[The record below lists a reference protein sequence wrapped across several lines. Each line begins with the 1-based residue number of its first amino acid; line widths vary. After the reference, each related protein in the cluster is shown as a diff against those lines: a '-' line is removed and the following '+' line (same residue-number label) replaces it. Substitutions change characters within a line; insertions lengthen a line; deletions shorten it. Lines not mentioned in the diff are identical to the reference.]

1 MGEAR
6 RRKLAQGNTNG
17 STSQALIERPAGWP
31 LSNPTEQARLEA
43 QFADRGID
51 FSRPVFQ
58 DSAAFLAVEQRR
70 PEILDDYAR
79 YVEVRA
85 YSEAELQAA
94 QRKIEAAAEV
104 VSAAV
109 QEDGR
114 HGLCVTASG
123 VLSRM
128 LDELGVWNFCVKGTM
143 TVTFPPAVSG
153 GKQFFYALDAGHFE
167 APHAFVVAPP
177 FLVVDASASA
187 QSYPRASMRV
197 SLPPLIMQRDLIPYR
212 WKDEDI
218 ASPLVRVS
226 QLAGT
231 SVRKYL
237 QTRNPLMLK
246 RMDEFPARIAVYP
259 GGNCAYV
266 VTGVGGYV
274 EKLADLTSVHTML
287 AGKTPR
293 TLFEDEVLPR
303 LASLPQGE

>member
-6 RRKLAQGNTNG
+6 RRQLAQGNTEANTG
-17 STSQALIERPAGWP
+17 QARTEPPAGWP
-31 LSNPTEQARLEA
+31 LSNPKEQARLEA
-43 QFADRGID
+43 QFVDLGIN
-51 FSRPVFQ
+51 FSKPVFQ
-58 DSAAFLAVEQRR
+58 DSAAFLAVERRR

-79 YVEVRA
+79 YVEVRD
-85 YSEAELQAA
+85 YSESELQAA
-94 QRKIEAAAEV
+94 QRKIEVAAGV

-109 QEDGR
+109 KADGR

-128 LDELGVWNFCVKGTM
+128 LDEMGVWNFLVKGTM

-187 QSYPRASMRV
+187 QSYPSASMRA
-197 SLPPLIMQRDLIPYR
+197 SLPPLIMQRDFIPYR

-246 RMDEFPARIAVYP
+246 RMEEFPARVAVYP

-266 VTGVGGYV
+266 VAGIGGYA

-287 AGKTPR
+287 AGKTPIE
-293 TLFEDEVLPR
+293 LFETQVLPR
-303 LASLPQGE
+303 LASLPLGA

>member
-6 RRKLAQGNTNG
+6 RRKLAQGNTEA
-17 STSQALIERPAGWP
+17 STGQALMEPPTGWP
-31 LSNPTEQARLEA
+31 LSNPKEQARLEA
-43 QFADRGID
+43 QFADLGIE

-58 DSAAFLAVEQRR
+58 DSPAFLAVERRR

-94 QRKIEAAAEV
+94 KRKIEVAAGV

-109 QEDGR
+109 KADGR

-128 LDELGVWNFCVKGTM
+128 LDEMGVWNFLVKGTM

-153 GKQFFYALDAGHFE
+153 GKQFFYALDAGSFE

-177 FLVVDASASA
+177 FLVVDATASA
-187 QSYPRASMRV
+187 QSYPSDSMRAA
-197 SLPPLIMQRDLIPYR
+197 LPPLILQRDFIPYR

-226 QLAGT
+226 QLAGI
-231 SVRKYL
+231 SLKRYL
-237 QTRNPLMLK
+237 QTRNPHMLK
-246 RMDEFPARIAVYP
+246 RMDEFPARLAVYP
-259 GGNCAYV
+259 GGSCAYV
-266 VTGVGGYV
+266 VAGIGGYS

-287 AGKTPR
+287 AGKTPFA
-293 TLFEDEVLPR
+293 LFESQVLPQ
-303 LASLPQGE
+303 LASSLQGT